1 MLSARIGHVSKAED
15 YEKWRECGTEDDM
28 FYGRLDHLVYKP
40 ESTPEWG
47 EVQRRRY
54 CRWRRREPMALG
66 EPLHVGATQGT
77 MTSPRVMLTRRSRMT
92 AVAQLRTWVGLLTAH
107 HTTHGEHHCRLQAKR
122 KQLLMTPPLLTRK
135 QQSLR
140 PLSHEDHI
148 PRYWPPRAKKQ
159 KRKTRAIRKSARLP

>member
-15 YEKWRECGTEDDM
+15 YEKWRECSTEDDM
-28 FYGRLDHLVYKP
+28 FYGRLDHLVCKP

-77 MTSPRVMLTRRSRMT
+77 MTSPRGSADHRDHHRSYAFDSDERMDT
-92 AVAQLRTWVGLLTAH
+92 
-107 HTTHGEHHCRLQAKR
+107 
-122 KQLLMTPPLLTRK
+122 
-135 QQSLR
+135 
-140 PLSHEDHI
+140 
-148 PRYWPPRAKKQ
+148 
-159 KRKTRAIRKSARLP
+159 